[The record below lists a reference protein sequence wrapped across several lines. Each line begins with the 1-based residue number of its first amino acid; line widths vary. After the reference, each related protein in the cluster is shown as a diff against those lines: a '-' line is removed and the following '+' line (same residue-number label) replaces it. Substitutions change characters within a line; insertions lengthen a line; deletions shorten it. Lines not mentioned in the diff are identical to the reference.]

1 MTTKGKFKRDDV
13 GAIHSAVV
21 GMRRAGMIDKAAM
34 RDFDAPC
41 LIVPSMIEP
50 ARIKPLRESHPI
62 RQPVFARPPVR

>member
-21 GMRRAGMIDKAAM
+21 GMRRAGMNNAAM
-34 RDFDAPC
+34 RDFDASC

-62 RQPVFARPPVR
+62 RQPVFACPPVR